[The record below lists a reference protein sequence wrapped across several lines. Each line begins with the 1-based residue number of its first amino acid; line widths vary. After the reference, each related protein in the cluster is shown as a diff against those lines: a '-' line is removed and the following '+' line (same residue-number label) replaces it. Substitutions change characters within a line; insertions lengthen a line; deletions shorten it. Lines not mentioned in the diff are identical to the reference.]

1 VVAEPD
7 AMMSEPTILLAV
19 ILASVYASAFHVI
32 KGKTLTELPIFWAS
46 SLVGFAI
53 GEAAARFLHLNW
65 FRIGE
70 LHVVE
75 GSIISIA
82 CLFIARWLKV

>member
-1 VVAEPD
+1 
-7 AMMSEPTILLAV
+7 MMSEPTILLAV
-19 ILASVYASAFHVI
+19 ILASVYAGTFHVV
-32 KGKTLTELPIFWAS
+32 KGRTLPELPIFWAE
-46 SLVGFAI
+46 SLTGFAI